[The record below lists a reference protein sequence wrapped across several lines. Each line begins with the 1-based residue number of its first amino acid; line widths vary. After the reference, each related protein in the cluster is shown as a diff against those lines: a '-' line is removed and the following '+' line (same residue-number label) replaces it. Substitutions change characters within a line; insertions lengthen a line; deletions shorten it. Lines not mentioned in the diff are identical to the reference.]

1 MKKLPIGTL
10 IKGNADPAMAI
21 RTLAP
26 LGFECF
32 SLSFWEDLGG
42 ADPLKLAEE
51 VGKAAEETRT
61 FISALSI
68 YGNPLRG
75 GEKGAST
82 RESLEALL
90 DAAPRFGCGLVSCF
104 AGRVPGTS
112 VKDSLPAWKR
122 FFAPLAERAETLG
135 LRIAFENCRL
145 GDTWKTGSWNIA
157 INPDA
162 WELMFDA
169 ISSPAIGLE
178 WEPCHQLE
186 ALADPFM
193 QLETWFSKILHL
205 HGKDA
210 RVDRSLL
217 AARGL
222 YGSTRWHASCFP
234 GNGETDWRPI
244 LDLLGRRGYS
254 GTIDIE
260 GWNDAEWSGERE
272 LEGQMRALAY
282 LKSCRGT

>member
-1 MKKLPIGTL
+1 MKKIPIGTL
-10 IKGNADPAMAI
+10 IKGDGDPAVAI
-21 RTLAP
+21 RALASS
-26 LGFECF
+26 GFECF
-32 SLSFWEDLGG
+32 SLFFWEGLGG
-42 ADPLKLAEE
+42 ADPLKFAEE
-51 VGKAAEETRT
+51 VGKATEGTGT
-61 FISALSI
+61 FISALSV
-68 YGNPLRG
+68 YGNPLRDDERG
-75 GEKGAST
+75 VAT
-82 RESLEALL
+82 RECLKVLL
-90 DAAPRFGCGLVSCF
+90 DAAPIFGCGLVSCF

-122 FFAPLAERAETLG
+122 CFAPLAERAEASG

-178 WEPCHQLE
+178 WEPCHQVE
-186 ALADPFM
+186 ALADPYA
-193 QLETWFSKILHL
+193 QLEVWLPKILHL

-210 RVDRSLL
+210 RIDRPLL

-222 YGSTRWHASCFP
+222 YGSTRWHSSHFP
-234 GNGETDWRPI
+234 GNGDTDWRRI
-244 LDLLGRRGYS
+244 LDFLGRRGYT

-272 LEGQMRALAY
+272 LEGQAKALAY